1 MSLKK
6 KITFEEL
13 VEENRRQILEDRRL
27 MDEIE
32 QNLEMKMN
40 QSLKKVNEN

>member
-1 MSLKK
+1 MKK